1 MSLAQFWLIFV
12 LGLVSSIHCVQM
24 CGPIVL
30 SYSLALTE
38 PQPSGS
44 GFRRAMALAHLW
56 YNLGRVTTYAALGAL
71 AGAAGGAIGMAAR
84 LAGIAHGSRIAA
96 GVAMIAAGV
105 YLSRFVASDVAHAL
119 VRAVSAHLPAQ
130 RSEARL
136 IRIDTPGIA
145 TRLARRGKRFM
156 LSVHP
161 TSKFR
166 LGLLLGLLPCG
177 LVYAALL
184 KAVDAGSALGGAL
197 TMLAFGLGTSLAL
210 GATGLASTTFGWRL
224 GRWSNALA
232 GVSIMAA
239 GALLIWM
246 GVVPGA
252 HVHYHAHF

>member
-1 MSLAQFWLIFV
+1 MSFAAFLSVFA

-30 SYSLALTE
+30 SYSLPIAGGGAPRGDLA
-38 PQPSGS
+38 
-44 GFRRAMALAHLW
+44 RAHLW

-71 AGAAGGAIGMAAR
+71 AGAAGGAIGLAAR
-84 LAGIAHGSRIAA
+84 LAGIAHGGRIVA

-105 YLSRFVASDVAHAL
+105 YLAGL
-119 VRAVSAHLPAQ
+119 VR
-130 RSEARL
+130 RSDL
-136 IRIDTPGIA
+136 IRIDSPGIGA
-145 TRLARRGKRFM
+145 RLARFGKRFM
-156 LSVHP
+156 LSVRP
-161 TSKFR
+161 ASKFR
-166 LGLLLGLLPCG
+166 LGLVLGFLPCG

-232 GVSIMAA
+232 GASIMFA

-246 GVVPGA
+246 GVAPGA
-252 HVHYHAHF
+252 GGAQVHHHAHF